1 MIVEYSILYLVKQL
15 IYLGIAVTNK
25 EVEKDTDATLT
36 CTVSG
41 LSVAAT
47 IEWRSVSGGSNLAD
61 DATNYDVGGAGFD
74 ILSNSQQSILSVKAV
89 ANTADDTFYCV
100 VTSTEWAK
108 PNEETPV
115 VLDVFGMF
123 YYFCNIVIVII

>member
-25 EVEKDTDATLT
+25 EVEKDKDATLT

-41 LSVAAT
+41 LTEQAT
-47 IEWRSVSGGSNLAD
+47 IEWKSSQGGPALISD
-61 DATNYDVGGAGFD
+61 DTNYAIGGAGFD
-74 ILSNSQQSILSVKAV
+74 SPSNTQESILTVKAV
-89 ANTADDTFYCV
+89 ANTADNTFYCAI
-100 VTSTEWAK
+100 TSTEWAK
-108 PNEETPV
+108 TNEESPV
-115 VLDVFGMF
+115 ILNVFGMF